1 MRMTVK
7 LGQFD
12 LAILVVDT
20 RLALRVLWIAVLL
33 AVLTSHLRALADFM
47 AQRYAIRRAAPS
59 FADLV
64 LMPRRNLAR
73 MRRQSPQDSG
83 HAAVVPGIKSEEEA
97 SFTVSDGS
105 WDAVG
110 HCKGGVGHEH

>member
-1 MRMTVK
+1 M
-7 LGQFD
+7 
-12 LAILVVDT
+12 
-20 RLALRVLWIAVLL
+20 LL
-33 AVLTSHLRALADFM
+33 AVLTSHLRAFDDFII
-47 AQRYAIRRAAPS
+47 QRYEIRRAAPS

-64 LMPRRNLAR
+64 LMTHRHLVR

-97 SFTVSDGS
+97 SFTVSDGN
-105 WDAVG
+105 WDAIG

>member
-1 MRMTVK
+1 M
-7 LGQFD
+7 
-12 LAILVVDT
+12 
-20 RLALRVLWIAVLL
+20 LWIAVLL

-47 AQRYAIRRAAPS
+47 AQSYAIRRAAPS

-97 SFTVSDGS
+97 SFTVSDGN
-105 WDAVG
+105 WDAIG